1 MLGGKSLEDGCG
13 GWRYTDAD
21 APLTPR
27 KPLLPIHTEDDI
39 APTLCDRMAP
49 GSATDYGRGVQSGDM
64 CLSCLA
70 IRSTYAWLHGLTRFV
85 RPEYR
90 RNVAGE
96 TQSPFGHHTWE
107 IPLFCWLT
115 GPWRIGIGEFFI
127 WLYQV

>member
-49 GSATDYGRGVQSGDM
+49 GSATDYERDVQSGDV
-64 CLSCLA
+64 CVSCLV
-70 IRSTYAWLHGLTRFV
+70 RSMVAWSHSVCPAGL
-85 RPEYR
+85 PP
-90 RNVAGE
+90 
-96 TQSPFGHHTWE
+96 Q
-107 IPLFCWLT
+107 C
-115 GPWRIGIGEFFI
+115 
-127 WLYQV
+127 